1 MTMEQVL
8 QIVKVVGLLQLAVVI
23 VSFFLFYA
31 LRIIFKIND
40 RRLNKKIEE
49 ISPLL
54 NALINHEIKLTPQ
67 LVQFFKKN
75 VRELLG
81 CMKSLEVKEE
91 LLSDWIKIRSDIS
104 SKVLKPEARRLAK
117 SSKWLKKYLAILC
130 YEYGIVGKDE
140 EVLTK
145 LVRSEIFIVSLNSA
159 RVIFKYPTPKTT
171 SALID
176 SLAQGRRIQQ
186 SLYAEILVSEKISEN
201 EILINTFTDRLKSEQ
216 DPYIRTFCYR
226 ILMLLTRTNKVITT
240 IETDI
245 LSENLD
251 LKIASLEYLSRF
263 QDNTSRQTL
272 RQFLNDSTSEVRA
285 VIAKLLGEISDEE
298 SIPLLE
304 EKLHDSAWWVRIN
317 AAEALSKLGEKGILT
332 LQQQSAEVDKFAYET
347 AQKVLITFSPH
358 AQNEKK
364 TD

>member
-8 QIVKVVGLLQLAVVI
+8 HIVKFVGLVQLAVVI
-23 VSFFLFYA
+23 VSFFLFYV
-31 LRIIFKIND
+31 LRVIFKINN
-40 RRLNKKIEE
+40 RRLNKKIEK
-49 ISPLL
+49 ISQLL

-81 CMKSLEVKEE
+81 CMKKLEVRDQ
-91 LLSDWIKIRSDIS
+91 LLPNWIKIRIELSN
-104 SKVLKPEARRLAK
+104 KVLKPQARRLAK
-117 SSKWLKKYLAILC
+117 SSNRQKKYLAVLC
-130 YEYGIVGKDE
+130 YEYGIEGKDE
-140 EVLTK
+140 EMLCK

-186 SLYAEILVSEKISEN
+186 SLYAEILASEQIREN
-201 EILINTFTDRLKSEQ
+201 EILINTFTDRLTSEQ

-226 ILMLLTRTNKVITT
+226 ILMLLTRTNKALKTT
-240 IETDI
+240 ETDI

-251 LKIASLEYLSRF
+251 LKIASLRYLSRF

-272 RQFLNDSTSEVRA
+272 RQFLNDSKLEVRA
-285 VIAKLLGEISDEE
+285 VTAKLLGEIRDEE
-298 SIPLLE
+298 SIPILE

-317 AAEALSKLGEKGILT
+317 AAEALSTLGEKGMLA
-332 LQQQSAEVDKFAYET
+332 LQQQSADVDKFAYET
-347 AQKVLITFSPH
+347 AQKVLITFLP
-358 AQNEKK
+358 
-364 TD
+364 